1 MSTDDRS
8 TVELALSTFLDA
20 FGDLDR
26 ARMDACFT
34 DDATVFPRFGGPRHR
49 GFWIAEFDTWRA
61 TRPGPPYH
69 RVEPKDLHIQPLG
82 EVAVAT
88 FHLDSV
94 PEVLGRRTLVLV
106 RTPDGWKI
114 AHLHASTMPWTA
126 APGSG
131 RDSERD

>member
-1 MSTDDRS
+1 MDDRS
-8 TVELALSTFLDA
+8 TGELALSTFLDA

-69 RVEPKDLHIQPLG
+69 HVEPKDLHIQPLG

-88 FHLDSV
+88 FHLDNV
-94 PEVLGRRTLVLV
+94 PAVLGRRTLVLV

-126 APGSG
+126 PPPSP
-131 RDSERD
+131 E

>member
-1 MSTDDRS
+1 MSPDDRS
-8 TVELALSTFLDA
+8 TVERALTTFLDA
-20 FGDLDR
+20 FGNLDR

-34 DDATVFPRFGGPRHR
+34 DDATVFPRDGGPRHV
-49 GFWIAEFDTWRA
+49 GFWSELFDSWRA

-69 RVEPKDLHIQPLG
+69 RVEPKDLHIQRLG

-88 FHLDSV
+88 FHLDNV
-94 PEVLGRRTLVLV
+94 FDVLGRRTLVLT

-126 APGSG
+126 APGDG
-131 RDSERD
+131 RDGDRD